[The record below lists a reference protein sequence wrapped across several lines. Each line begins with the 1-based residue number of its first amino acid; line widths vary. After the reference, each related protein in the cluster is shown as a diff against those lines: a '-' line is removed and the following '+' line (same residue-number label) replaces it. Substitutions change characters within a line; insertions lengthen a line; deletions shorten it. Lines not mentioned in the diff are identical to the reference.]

1 VNAPQRYAGLRTI
14 AVILQ
19 VLAWVVLVL
28 GVVGFLWLLLSGP
41 SWPGLRVGN
50 RNLTGLLFLP
60 FVLTAFFQWFI
71 LGSVLK
77 LLTDLEQ
84 NTRLNSMGLERLIA
98 MSQEANRPA
107 AASQPVARVTPPP
120 LSPETIPPPLRGQT
134 EVKTPTAEISS

>member
-1 VNAPQRYAGLRTI
+1 MNAPHRYAGLRTI

-28 GVVGFLWLLLSGP
+28 GVVGFLWLLVSGP
-41 SWPGLRVGN
+41 GWPGLRVGN

-60 FVLTAFFQWFI
+60 FVLAAFFQWYI

-98 MSQEANRPA
+98 MSQEANKPA
-107 AASQPVARVTPPP
+107 AAPQTVTRITPPP
-120 LSPETIPPPLRGQT
+120 LPPEAIAPPIRGQT
-134 EVKTPTAEISS
+134 EV